1 MRGYS
6 TVAAED
12 AGVAI
17 ETTQI
22 SNLTVHLKQST
33 NIYTV
38 HIMTLTLCDFMGNVG
53 YSSPP
58 PEKPER

>member
-6 TVAAED
+6 TVTAED

-22 SNLTVHLKQST
+22 AISKLTVHLKQFT
-33 NIYTV
+33 NI
-38 HIMTLTLCDFMGNVG
+38 C
-53 YSSPP
+53 
-58 PEKPER
+58 

>member
-6 TVAAED
+6 TVTAED

-17 ETTQI
+17 ETTQIAI

-33 NIYTV
+33 NI
-38 HIMTLTLCDFMGNVG
+38 C
-53 YSSPP
+53 
-58 PEKPER
+58 